1 MAGSGSIS
9 NSSPVLN
16 NGTFDISQLAG
27 GAAIQTLAGSGQTLI
42 GSNLL
47 LITNGSTTFSGVI
60 SDGGIAGGTG
70 GMLGVGGG
78 IQTLSGLNTFT
89 GSTII
94 VPLVTGGSATLAL
107 SGNGSIATSSQVAI
121 GSGGTFDISQTTT
134 GASIQ
139 TLLGTGNVGLGSK
152 TLTVTNA
159 STQFDGVIADGGIGG
174 GTAGN
179 LLLSGGTLT
188 LSGGNTYTGTT
199 TTNTGTTLAL
209 TGTGS
214 IAMSSNVIDNG
225 IFDISQT
232 SVGAAIKTLSGSGQ
246 ALIGGKLLLISNGS
260 TTFAGDINDGGIKG
274 GTGGGL
280 WVAGG
285 TQTLS
290 GINTY
295 TGVTQI
301 APIVTGGTA
310 TLALIGIG
318 SIATSSEVLVL
329 TGGTFDISQTTAGA
343 SIQTLAGNGNVALG
357 GKALTITNGSTT
369 TAGLFAGVLSD
380 GGIGGGTKGSL
391 IVSGG
396 TQTLAGVNTYTGD
409 TTIAPNPVGGTA
421 TLALAGI
428 GGIMTSSKVA
438 IATGG
443 TFDISQTTKGAGIV
457 TLADAGAS
465 PSGHVALGAQT
476 LVIGNGSTTFSGVI
490 ADGGIGG
497 GTGGNLAVT
506 SGTQTLAGV
515 NTYTGGTL
523 IEAISTPIVPTPT
536 TATLALTGNGSIATS
551 SMVLIGPGGTFDIS
565 GTNAGASIKTLSGIG
580 SVVLGNENSDRDRGR
595 RRT

>member
-1 MAGSGSIS
+1 M
-9 NSSPVLN
+9 
-16 NGTFDISQLAG
+16 
-27 GAAIQTLAGSGQTLI
+27 I

-139 TLLGTGNVGLGSK
+139 TLLGTGNVALGSK

-274 GTGGGL
+274 GHRR
-280 WVAGG
+280 G
-285 TQTLS
+285 TV
-290 GINTY
+290 GCWRH
-295 TGVTQI
+295 
-301 APIVTGGTA
+301 P
-310 TLALIGIG
+310 
-318 SIATSSEVLVL
+318 
-329 TGGTFDISQTTAGA
+329 D
-343 SIQTLAGNGNVALG
+343 ALG
-357 GKALTITNGSTT
+357 YQHL
-369 TAGLFAGVLSD
+369 
-380 GGIGGGTKGSL
+380 
-391 IVSGG
+391 
-396 TQTLAGVNTYTGD
+396 YRRY
-409 TTIAPNPVGGTA
+409 
-421 TLALAGI
+421 
-428 GGIMTSSKVA
+428 
-438 IATGG
+438 
-443 TFDISQTTKGAGIV
+443 
-457 TLADAGAS
+457 ADRA
-465 PSGHVALGAQT
+465 HRHWRH
-476 LVIGNGSTTFSGVI
+476 
-490 ADGGIGG
+490 
-497 GTGGNLAVT
+497 
-506 SGTQTLAGV
+506 
-515 NTYTGGTL
+515 
-523 IEAISTPIVPTPT
+523 
-536 TATLALTGNGSIATS
+536 
-551 SMVLIGPGGTFDIS
+551 
-565 GTNAGASIKTLSGIG
+565 
-580 SVVLGNENSDRDRGR
+580 RDACAHRHR
-595 RRT
+595 QYRDLE